1 MRASRQ
7 LLVAL
12 PIIAAVAACSP
23 SATASGTPASQA
35 PSAVASAASQA
46 PASASAAPSPSASA
60 APSSQAPSSA
70 PAASG
75 PTAAPTALDPCQ
87 LVTQSEASSL
97 AGLQLGAGKETTNEN
112 NTKMCT
118 YGGTAT
124 DVTVF
129 LVQAPDQAALDAGKA
144 QALAALQKAANN
156 GMKTSRLTGIG
167 DDAALLTLSRTG
179 ATGLTLNA
187 IGIYVVKGLTF
198 FAVTDISVGHPVASE
213 AAIKAQAMT
222 TVSRIP

>member
-23 SATASGTPASQA
+23 SAAASGTA
-35 PSAVASAASQA
+35 SAVTSAPPSAASQA
-46 PASASAAPSPSASA
+46 PASASTAPSSPASA

-97 AGLQLGAGKETTNEN
+97 AGMQLGAGRETNDSN
-112 NTKMCT
+112 RKMCT
-118 YGGTAT
+118 YGGTGT

-129 LVQAPDQAALDAGKA
+129 LVQAPSQAALDAGKA
-144 QALAALQKAANN
+144 EALAALQKAAGS
-156 GMKTSRLTGIG
+156 GMKTTIVSGIG
-167 DDAALLTLSRTG
+167 DTAALLTLSRSA

-187 IGIYVVKGLTF
+187 TAIYVVKGLTF
-198 FAVTDISVGHPVASE
+198 FAITDISVGHATASE